1 MNSGHDSIKKSVE
14 TKNQKQG
21 CLKTSKQCSAA
32 QRRETRAVGVGVGGD
47 VRLRKAQ
54 GSTRNA
60 KRRRAE
66 TWERGNGGE
75 PGPRNFGSLSLQNRR
90 GTGNG
95 ERSRIPKFSSLK
107 KSTVPLT
114 DYSAKVWEHFLK
126 KKILSIKGKK

>member
-1 MNSGHDSIKKSVE
+1 MNSGHDSIGKYVE

-32 QRRETRAVGVGVGGD
+32 QRRATRAVGVGVGGD

-60 KRRRAE
+60 KRRGAE
-66 TWERGNGGE
+66 TWELGNAGE
-75 PGPRNFGSLSLQNRR
+75 PGPRNFGSCLGRVEGER

-95 ERSRIPKFSSLK
+95 LEFPSSPHLE
-107 KSTVPLT
+107 STVPLT
-114 DYSAKVWEHFLK
+114 DYSAKVWEHFF
-126 KKILSIKGKK
+126 